1 MAEQKEIKIQFP
13 PEIIGG
19 VYANNTFI
27 AHTREEFIMD
37 FLLVAPPT
45 GKVTAWVIVSPGHL
59 KRMVKALQENL
70 RKYENKY
77 GSLKEAE
84 EPKVKFGFQASNK

>member
-1 MAEQKEIKIQFP
+1 MAEQKEIKIQFT

-37 FLLVAPPT
+37 FVLVTPPT
-45 GKVTAWVIVSPGHL
+45 GKVAARVIISPGHM
-59 KRMVKALQENL
+59 KRMVKALQDNL
-70 RKYENKY
+70 KKYENKY
-77 GSLKEAE
+77 GSLKETE
-84 EPKVKFGFQASNK
+84 GPKVKFGFQSQQ

>member
-37 FLLVAPPT
+37 FVLVAPPT
-45 GKVTAWVIVSPGHL
+45 GKVTARVIISPGHM
-59 KRMVKALQENL
+59 KRMVKALQDNL
-70 RKYENKY
+70 KKYENKY
-77 GSLKEAE
+77 GSLKEVE
-84 EPKVKFGFQASNK
+84 GPKIKFGFQSQQ